1 MPLAEGKERIY
12 VTVSTEM
19 ASRIDFYRE
28 RMGLSRSAFCAYLV
42 GQGVM
47 SMDKAMGVVDRM
59 SDIMVSKAAEVAD
72 MAANNPDQLKLGA
85 CTECIHPCKDEID
98 PSEVGVCERFEER
111 R

>member
-28 RMGLSRSAFCAYLV
+28 KMGLSRSAFCAYLV

-47 SMDKAMGVVDRM
+47 SMDKAMGVVDKM
-59 SDIMVSKAAEVAD
+59 GDVMVAKAAEVVQ
-72 MAANNPDQLKLGA
+72 MAANNPDQLVLSS
-85 CTECIHPCKDEID
+85 CDNCIHPCKDEID
-98 PSEVGVCERFEER
+98 PSDVGVCERFEER

>member
-1 MPLAEGKERIY
+1 MPLADGKERIY

-47 SMDKAMGVVDRM
+47 SMDKAMGVVDKM
-59 SDIMVSKAAEVAD
+59 SDIMVVKAAEVVE
-72 MAANNPDQLKLGA
+72 MAANNPDQ
-85 CTECIHPCKDEID
+85 
-98 PSEVGVCERFEER
+98 R
-111 R
+111 